1 MYSTGCFCCYVH
13 LSCGKLKLET
23 MNMTL
28 ETPLSGTP
36 HSYWNKNT
44 RIKGFLTCMENWFL
58 TTVHIRHDK
67 RFSVE
72 REFVFAIHQ
81 NAAGTWVF
89 FFCSLKITMEM
100 ECVDD
105 IPFTTFMRVNSMD
118 WIDADIM
125 MMRWCFNFKPFLQTT
140 FHVEIKPIFVQKFQ
154 MLEFYQRNISRMLIT
169 RTFTTTHFFHKIFVS
184 WFFKLVPH
192 FLHLD
197 YFYARFFPFYVLDLG
212 VLLLNLTMFCLFV
225 VS

>member
-89 FFCSLKITMEM
+89 FFSLKITMEM

-192 FLHLD
+192 FFHLD
-197 YFYARFFPFYVLDLG
+197 YFFARFFSFYVLDLG

>member
-89 FFCSLKITMEM
+89 FFSLKITMEWRRWYSIYNIHESEFDGLNRCWYNDDAVM
-100 ECVDD
+100 FQFQTIFANYISCWNQTHLRSKIPNVGILSAQHIAHVDNSNFYNNTLFSQD
-105 IPFTTFMRVNSMD
+105 FCFVIFQTSSPFFSFGLLL
-118 WIDADIM
+118 
-125 MMRWCFNFKPFLQTT
+125 CPL
-140 FHVEIKPIFVQKFQ
+140 
-154 MLEFYQRNISRMLIT
+154 
-169 RTFTTTHFFHKIFVS
+169 FFS
-184 WFFKLVPH
+184 
-192 FLHLD
+192 
-197 YFYARFFPFYVLDLG
+197 FYVLDLG
-212 VLLLNLTMFCLFV
+212 VLLLNFTMFCLFV